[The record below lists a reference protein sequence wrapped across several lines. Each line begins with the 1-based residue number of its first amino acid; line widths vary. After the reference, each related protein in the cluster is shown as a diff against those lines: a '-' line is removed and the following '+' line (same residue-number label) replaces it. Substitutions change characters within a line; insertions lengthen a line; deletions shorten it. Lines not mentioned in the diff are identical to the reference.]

1 MGLIHIG
8 REVKLGMSLGAS
20 LGRQNIR
27 FPFSEK
33 NQSNVRISP
42 IVILFI
48 CFFSFKCNA
57 LLLDH

>member
-8 REVKLGMSLGAS
+8 REVKLGMFLGAS
-20 LGRQNIR
+20 LDRQNIR

-33 NQSNVRISP
+33 NNVQISP

-48 CFFSFKCNA
+48 CFFSFKCNT
-57 LLLDH
+57 LLSDH